1 MQKKII
7 YFILTDTGTV
17 LNRLIKLYT
26 HEPFNHV
33 SICLDKNLKEV
44 YSFGRKKHNNPFI
57 AGFVHENINNKLLKR
72 AKCIIYALEID
83 NKTYKKIKLN
93 IKKFDDQK
101 EQYKYNALGL
111 FSYIFNKEI
120 ERTNKYFCSQFVA
133 TILKESGL
141 NVITKSPSLTRP
153 GDFIQIKGVKLIYQ
167 GKLGDYQPFN
177 E

>member
-101 EQYKYNALGL
+101 
-111 FSYIFNKEI
+111 
-120 ERTNKYFCSQFVA
+120 
-133 TILKESGL
+133 
-141 NVITKSPSLTRP
+141 
-153 GDFIQIKGVKLIYQ
+153 
-167 GKLGDYQPFN
+167 
-177 E
+177 